1 MGPQREPK
9 PGAFLGTL
17 VKDASFVEG
26 LARCVHCGLCVPHC
40 PTFRILRV
48 EPDSPR
54 GRLHIMRAL
63 TWGRI
68 GPAPMALKHLDL
80 CLLCRH
86 CEAVCPSGV
95 PFGHLM
101 ETVRAE
107 LRSSGPLWW
116 AVRRLAARVLL
127 RPLPMLSA
135 HWLLRAVGNLPMPIS
150 LLRRAA
156 PGAALL
162 MSLAQAPRR
171 APYLRRGL
179 LARPKGE
186 RKGRVALL
194 LGCVVPYLTPQT
206 HVATV
211 ALLARAGLEVVAP
224 EGQACCGALYA
235 HIGDLTTAR
244 RLARRNID
252 AFLGSHAEAIVV
264 NAAGCGAMLKEYPH
278 LLAHDRRYRPL
289 AERFASL
296 VRDVTELLAQMPLP
310 PPPQA
315 LPMDV
320 TYQDPCHLAH
330 AQGIREAPRRLLRMI
345 PGIRLVEMEA
355 PDECCGSAGVYN
367 LLHPHVA
374 STLARRRMAQVVAT
388 GAQVVATANVGCALQ
403 LQAAARLYGRR
414 LRVAHV
420 VELLHQAYRA
430 TPNEDSSLTNA

>member
-9 PGAFLGTL
+9 PGAFLGT
-17 VKDASFVEG
+17 VVRDASFFEG
-26 LARCVHCGLCVPHC
+26 LAKCVHCGLCLPHC
-40 PTFRILRV
+40 PTFRVLRL

-54 GRLHIMRAL
+54 GRLHLMRAL
-63 TWGRI
+63 TSGRT
-68 GPAPMALKHLDL
+68 GPEPRALKHLDL

-101 ETVRAE
+101 QMMRAE
-107 LRSSGPLWW
+107 LQPSGPAWW
-116 AVRRLAARVLL
+116 VVRRLASRAII
-127 RPLPMLSA
+127 RPWPMLAA
-135 HWLLRAVGNLPMPIS
+135 HWLLRAAGNLPMPLS

-156 PGAALL
+156 PGASLL
-162 MSLAQAPRR
+162 MALAQAPKG

-186 RKGRVALL
+186 GRGRVALL

-206 HVATV
+206 HMATV

-224 EGQACCGALYA
+224 EGQTCCGALSA
-235 HIGDLTTAR
+235 HIGDLATAR

-252 AFLGSHAEAIVV
+252 AFLGNDVQAIVV

-310 PPPQA
+310 PPPRA

-345 PGIRLVEMEA
+345 PGIRLVEMES
-355 PDECCGSAGVYN
+355 PDECCGSAGIYN
-367 LLHPHVA
+367 LIHPHMA
-374 STLARRRMAQVVAT
+374 SSLARRRMAQVMAT

-403 LQAAARLYGRR
+403 LQAAVRLYGRG

-420 VELLHQAYRA
+420 VELLHQAYLA
-430 TPNEDSSLTNA
+430 TPNEGASLTKA